1 LDSTRQTDKREG
13 KRAFKAFE
21 HQKFRAGYDFLL
33 LRAEIE
39 ATEELI
45 ELAKWWTDFQEV
57 SIDARLQMIK
67 AVKPQ
72 LGAKRRNTN
81 RRRKPKNASSE
92 S

>member
-1 LDSTRQTDKREG
+1 
-13 KRAFKAFE
+13 
-21 HQKFRAGYDFLL
+21 

-57 SIDARLQMIK
+57 STDARLQMIK
-67 AVKPQ
+67 MVKPQ
-72 LGAKRRNTN
+72 VDTKRRNAK
-81 RRRKPKNASSE
+81 RRRKPKNGSSE